1 MRGCAGCSARDAAI
15 RRQMVYIRRL
25 ERKLGDVADAC
36 REIIVNADNRMEAG
50 GIPRAAW
57 SYLKAARE
65 TAAEIASRL

>member
-1 MRGCAGCSARDAAI
+1 
-15 RRQMVYIRRL
+15 MVYIRRL